1 MGYNYIC
8 PISLTLNRKAKGKEV
23 ARMKKGKLEKKEEKK
38 EPKRSNRRPEALTK
52 RGYSESLN
60 VKLGDLPELARE
72 LKLTASQR

>member
-1 MGYNYIC
+1 
-8 PISLTLNRKAKGKEV
+8 
-23 ARMKKGKLEKKEEKK
+23 MKKGKLEKKEEKK